1 MGDYFPP
8 YVSAAE
14 RRRMAAEARA
24 RLRSEGVALQPVTI
38 DGRHI
43 ARTFWGKAWCDHLE
57 SFSDYANRLPRGRT
71 YVRNGS
77 VFHLVIERGTVAARV
92 QGTRLYK
99 VLISIA
105 PLSPQRWKAIKER
118 CTGQIGSVL
127 DLLQGKLSDP
137 VMQVV
142 TDRKNGLFPQPR
154 EIRMQCSCPDW
165 AKMCKHIAAVL
176 YGVGA
181 RLDEKPELLFLLRN
195 VDHEELIGVH
205 AAAAVTEAVARAG
218 KGRRIVESELAA
230 IFGVDLVEPS
240 MPARSG
246 KRQGG
251 SLPKKA
257 ALPVGSF
264 PAEVTGSDVRLLR
277 TRMGL
282 TVTELARMLDVSP
295 AAISAWERKKKSV
308 LRLQGWSRKALRR
321 AWEAAM

>member
-8 YVSAAE
+8 YVSAAQ
-14 RRRMAAEARA
+14 RRKLAAEAGA
-24 RLRSEGVALQPVTI
+24 KLRSEGVVLQPVTI
-38 DGRHI
+38 EGRHI
-43 ARTFWGKAWCDHLE
+43 AHTFWGKAWCDHLE
-57 SFSDYANRLPRGRT
+57 SFSDYANRLPRGQT

-77 VFHLVIERGTVAARV
+77 VFHLVIERGTAAARV

-99 VLISIA
+99 VLITIA
-105 PLSPQRWKAIKER
+105 PLSHQRWKAIKER
-118 CTGQIGSVL
+118 CTGRISSVL

-165 AKMCKHIAAVL
+165 ARMCKHIAAVL

-181 RLDEKPELLFLLRN
+181 RLDEKPELLFLLRG

-205 AAAAVTEAVARAG
+205 AAAAVTEAVARG
-218 KGRRIVESELAA
+218 GTGRRIAESKLAD

-240 MPARSG
+240 KPARSG

-251 SLPKKA
+251 LLPRKA
-257 ALPVGSF
+257 VLPVAPF
-264 PAEVTGSDVRLLR
+264 PAQVTGSDVRLLR
-277 TRMGL
+277 RRMGL
-282 TVTELARMLDVSP
+282 TLTELARMLDVSP
-295 AAISAWERKKKSV
+295 AAVSVWERKERTV

-321 AWEAAM
+321 VWESAM

>member
-1 MGDYFPP
+1 MGDYFRP

-14 RRRMAAEARA
+14 RRKMAAEARA
-24 RLRSEGVALQPVTI
+24 MLRSEGVAIQPVTI

-99 VLISIA
+99 VLITIA
-105 PLSPQRWKAIKER
+105 PLSPRQWKAIKER

-154 EIRMQCSCPDW
+154 EIVLRCSCPDW
-165 AKMCKHIAAVL
+165 AQMCKHIAAVL
-176 YGVGA
+176 YGVGS
-181 RLDEKPELLFLLRN
+181 RLDEKPELLFLLRG

-205 AAAAVTEAVARAG
+205 AAAAVSEAVARAG
-218 KGRRIVESELAA
+218 TGRRIAESELAG
-230 IFGVDLVEPS
+230 IFGVELVEPS
-240 MPARSG
+240 VPARPG

-251 SLPKKA
+251 SLPTKA

-264 PAEVTGSDVRLLR
+264 PAKVTGSDVRLLR
-277 TRMGL
+277 RRMGL
-282 TVTELARMLDVSP
+282 TVTELARMLGVSP
-295 AAISAWERKKKSV
+295 AAVSIWERKKRSV
-308 LRLQGWSRKALRR
+308 LRLQERTRAALGRVRR
-321 AWEAAM
+321 TTT